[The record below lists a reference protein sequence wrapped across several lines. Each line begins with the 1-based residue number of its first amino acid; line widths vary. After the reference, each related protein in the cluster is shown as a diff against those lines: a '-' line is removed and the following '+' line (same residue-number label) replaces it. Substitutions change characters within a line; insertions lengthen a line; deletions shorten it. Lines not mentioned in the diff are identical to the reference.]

1 MMGFNKFLLI
11 LLFLFG
17 FSSAVQSQF
26 SNDKAFK
33 ELILSDPSIIKDL
46 QENNENQNINED
58 LISQNQDIA
67 NTSNITKKNVDK
79 AQKPRIDLNAFQN
92 NNIKNADSAL
102 KRYFNNLT
110 GEMLDVYGSSE
121 FSQVQ
126 DNNLLFFNNVGK
138 DYQLAPGDV
147 IQVII
152 TGLSA
157 SNETYQIENDGTI
170 TLENTYPINVN
181 GLNIGQVSNLIL
193 DKILLDDAS
202 ANVFV
207 RLNTARLVTVQISGN
222 VNSPRTIAVPAYTP
236 LSRVIAYSG
245 GISDNGS
252 LRNIYLSQ
260 AGEKTDTVDF
270 YEFLQNALPMN
281 DPLIKKGA
289 RIFVPNKGPTVAASG
304 FLGRPGIYELPKDKT
319 NMKVEKLLELMGA
332 TFIPPGSDLKISYYN
347 IYGKAITRLATKL
360 DEIHEGEALILDF
373 IETRELYSSSVFG
386 AVLNEYSISPVIPL
400 SIKMYSDHLH

>member
-207 RLNTARLVTVQISGN
+207 RLNT
-222 VNSPRTIAVPAYTP
+222 
-236 LSRVIAYSG
+236 
-245 GISDNGS
+245 
-252 LRNIYLSQ
+252 
-260 AGEKTDTVDF
+260 
-270 YEFLQNALPMN
+270 
-281 DPLIKKGA
+281 
-289 RIFVPNKGPTVAASG
+289 
-304 FLGRPGIYELPKDKT
+304 
-319 NMKVEKLLELMGA
+319 
-332 TFIPPGSDLKISYYN
+332 
-347 IYGKAITRLATKL
+347 
-360 DEIHEGEALILDF
+360 
-373 IETRELYSSSVFG
+373 
-386 AVLNEYSISPVIPL
+386 
-400 SIKMYSDHLH
+400 